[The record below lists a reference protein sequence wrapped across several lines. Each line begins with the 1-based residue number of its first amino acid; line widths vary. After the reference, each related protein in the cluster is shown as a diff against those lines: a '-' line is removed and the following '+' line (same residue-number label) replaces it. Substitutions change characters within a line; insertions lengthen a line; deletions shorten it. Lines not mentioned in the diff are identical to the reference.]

1 MQKTVIATAS
11 DPFFKLKLFPDNQ
24 KDVAVELLVDEAK
37 KVENFRSTHEADK
50 GGFWSG
56 DEYFVLVKKKLLM
69 IILATVA
76 VKPIL

>member
-1 MQKTVIATAS
+1 MQETVIASAS
-11 DPFFKLKLFPDNQ
+11 HPFFKLKWHPDNQ

-37 KVENFRSTHEADK
+37 KVEEFRSTYEAD
-50 GGFWSG
+50 SG
-56 DEYFVLVKKKLLM
+56 SFM